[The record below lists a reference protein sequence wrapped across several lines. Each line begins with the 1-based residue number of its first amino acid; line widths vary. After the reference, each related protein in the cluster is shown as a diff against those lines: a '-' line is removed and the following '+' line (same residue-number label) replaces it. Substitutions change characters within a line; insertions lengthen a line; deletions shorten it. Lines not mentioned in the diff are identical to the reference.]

1 MNIAK
6 AKSWRCPD
14 LLSGAQTSGSL
25 LVFTPDQ
32 PGKGFPVRS
41 GAQCPV
47 QWQSP
52 SLPGGHSTV
61 RQRKRNR
68 ILRRPWD
75 QMRTWLIVTD
85 CWGLL
90 RDVWSSSRCG
100 SHDLISQ
107 VDLVVLGLCLP
118 SSPSWHSSSWR
129 CSWARKAM
137 TVFRTDATTVRTL
150 DGFADHPGWAELS
163 WAELTWP
170 RTRSKDPQKLRWNK
184 DYFLLNHKRAKL
196 CCFVNSEFQNK
207 SSNNCKFI
215 VKEIRQDIEI

>member
-61 RQRKRNR
+61 RQRKRNQ

-137 TVFRTDATTVRTL
+137 TVFRRDHAVEAFAMICSDPSNRQMQRQYGLLTDSLTILV
-150 DGFADHPGWAELS
+150 ELS
-163 WAELTWP
+163 WAELSWP
-170 RTRSKDPQKLRWNK
+170 DLGPGARTHRNYD
-184 DYFLLNHKRAKL
+184 
-196 CCFVNSEFQNK
+196 
-207 SSNNCKFI
+207 
-215 VKEIRQDIEI
+215 EIRIIFTEP